1 MSLDEWQKISAINVE
16 SVMLGCRESLSLLA
30 EDSGGA
36 IVNLASVGGT
46 FASPLAMPYGAS
58 KAAVIQMT
66 KTVALYAASKRLNV
80 RCNSVLPG
88 TIETKMYSTF
98 SDEQR
103 EANAAAIPVKRVGK
117 ATEIAEAIAFLASD
131 AASYITGTQLAVDGG
146 LTAVNPMRQSD

>member
-1 MSLDEWQKISAINVE
+1 MRVSLSSLRAPRLRLCHWMSGKKLVPS
-16 SVMLGCRESLSLLA
+16 MLRALCSGCRESLSLLA

-88 TIETKMYSTF
+88 TIETKMCSTF
-98 SDEQR
+98 LMS
-103 EANAAAIPVKRVGK
+103 NARRMPLLSLLSALVK
-117 ATEIAEAIAFLASD
+117 
-131 AASYITGTQLAVDGG
+131 QLK
-146 LTAVNPMRQSD
+146 